1 MLKQYSTCLSHLL
14 PRYNVSQPQIYF
26 DVWVSINDRFQQRFG
41 EGARQDTDTLRGCR
55 GVLTART
62 PQVGGPAGRPGS
74 GTVVP
79 MESHAV
85 AAAAAA
91 GAVALAG
98 AAAGAGESV
107 GRTHRRRLHCRLPW
121 YGVGG
126 QRGGPWVWGGTLR
139 GGHPLYFFFFFPFLS
154 PGLHLENFVSEDL
167 GNTSLRVLQGEVLVE
182 LVEQHQNRSL
192 QEGEGMQVRAWAGG
206 GGADGTYRHWVGVPG
221 AADSPPHVHP
231 AAGRAV
237 PQGAHSVTEAVLLH
251 VPLRQH
257 HGAGAGEELDTVAG
271 ATGAGSQR
279 HR

>member
-1 MLKQYSTCLSHLL
+1 MDPRVDLVRAPWSPWSPTPWLL
-14 PRYNVSQPQIYF
+14 PLLLELSPWRERLQELESQLDGHTDAVFIADFPGTGLGA
-26 DVWVSINDRFQQRFG
+26 REGAPGFG
-41 EGARQDTDTLRGCR
+41 EAPSGVDT
-55 GVLTART
+55 
-62 PQVGGPAGRPGS
+62 
-74 GTVVP
+74 
-79 MESHAV
+79 HFI
-85 AAAAAA
+85 
-91 GAVALAG
+91 
-98 AAAGAGESV
+98 
-107 GRTHRRRLHCRLPW
+107 
-121 YGVGG
+121 
-126 QRGGPWVWGGTLR
+126 
-139 GGHPLYFFFFFPFLS
+139 FFFFFPFLS

-206 GGADGTYRHWVGVPG
+206 GGADGTYGHWVGVPG